1 MLAVLVI
8 ATTVVASNASLRSS
22 TEVYHY
28 FADGQH
34 EALML
39 AQEIHEAAI
48 LLPWDAS
55 PGDDPLFG
63 DDVYELEDLDDKQYS
78 PPVSAQHDAVTS
90 HVGWSQD
97 VEIRIVDLDD
107 PSTEVNPETFQG
119 ETLTE
124 LKVSIYSGASLAGEY
139 SWWMTDPESE

>member
-55 PGDDPLFG
+55 AGDDALFG
-63 DDVYELEDLDDKQYS
+63 DDVYELDDLDDQEYS
-78 PPVSAQHDAVTS
+78 PPRSAQYDVVTS
-90 HVGWSQD
+90 HVGWSQE
-97 VEIRIVDLDD
+97 VEVRIVDLDD
-107 PSTEVNPETFQG
+107 TSMEVDPETFQG

-124 LKVSIYSGASLAGEY
+124 LKVSIYSGASLTGEY